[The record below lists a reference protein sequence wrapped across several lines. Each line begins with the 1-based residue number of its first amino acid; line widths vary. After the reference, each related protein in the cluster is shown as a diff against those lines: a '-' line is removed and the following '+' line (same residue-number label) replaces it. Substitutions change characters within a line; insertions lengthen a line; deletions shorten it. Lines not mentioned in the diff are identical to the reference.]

1 MPPRKSTAILCAS
14 ILSFLALPPWIA
26 FMYSACPRT
35 KGILCLAHRSASQY
49 QVKMHFHAN
58 RHVFSVGGYRF
69 KEQLR
74 GTRHVSVQH
83 DLALRIQDTDV
94 HRSGMQI
101 DSAVVSVL
109 LSVKSHDEVSS
120 FKSVF
125 GKHEHTKWYAQEG
138 ASMSINRVEKDA
150 RQIAPLTLRVSRQR
164 RFAVECPQSRCS
176 GHTI

>member
-35 KGILCLAHRSASQY
+35 KGIFCLAHRSASQY

-109 LSVKSHDEVSS
+109 LGIKSHDEVSS

-125 GKHEHTKWYAQEG
+125 GKHEHTKGTLKEG
-138 ASMSINRVEKDA
+138 ASMSINRFERDA
-150 RQIAPLTLRVSRQR
+150 AKSALILKRSVIPVIEWNLRQSVIRV
-164 RFAVECPQSRCS
+164 
-176 GHTI
+176 I